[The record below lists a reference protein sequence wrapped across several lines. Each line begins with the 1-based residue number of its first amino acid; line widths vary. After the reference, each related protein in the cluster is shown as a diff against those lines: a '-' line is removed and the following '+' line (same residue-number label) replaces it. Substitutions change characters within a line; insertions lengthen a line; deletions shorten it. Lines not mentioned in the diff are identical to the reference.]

1 MSGEYDWLTLDDDEE
16 ILWDGEISQKSMIGT
31 YVVGIPLILLLGLG
45 LLIIVPS
52 YLIVKHT
59 DYVITSKGVYKKT
72 GILSRSVTE
81 IEYEKIQNTA
91 FSAGPVARYFRY
103 GDVDIS
109 TAGGSGVEMKLRAV
123 DDPRVSRSASRG
135 SSSAHR
141 GLAARRTR
149 RRRTT
154 MSSTRFWSNSGRS
167 ASWSKHAGAMAAGRL
182 TAPDGRTAPD
192 DR

>member
-1 MSGEYDWLTLDDDEE
+1 MSEEYDWLTLDDDEE
-16 ILWDGEISQKSMIGT
+16 ILWEGKISQKSMIGT
-31 YVVGIPLILLLGLG
+31 YVVGVPLILLLGLG

-91 FSAGPVARYFRY
+91 FSAGPVARYFGY

-123 DDPRVSRSASRG
+123 EDPQDVQKRLSRLVKRAQGARGEEESDGKADVLDDILVELRAIRQSVETSGADGPRE
-135 SSSAHR
+135 
-141 GLAARRTR
+141 T
-149 RRRTT
+149 
-154 MSSTRFWSNSGRS
+154 SGR
-167 ASWSKHAGAMAAGRL
+167 A
-182 TAPDGRTAPD
+182 